1 MLAAVLGWM
10 GTLGTFIAYA
20 MLCRGRLTQES
31 FVYAALNTAG
41 GLVGGISC
49 ALYGAWPSV
58 VSNVAWSLLGLH
70 ALVRMYF
77 RRQLAAAAAPPEA
90 GGGIQV
96 DSKAGHGRRARIP

>member
-10 GTLGTFIAYA
+10 GMLGTFIAYA

-31 FVYAALNTAG
+31 FMYAALNTAG

-58 VSNVAWSLLGLH
+58 VSNVAWSLVGLH
-70 ALVRMYF
+70 SLVRMYF
-77 RRQLAAAAAPPEA
+77 QRHSAAAAVPPEA
-90 GGGIQV
+90 DGCVQL
-96 DSKAGHGRRARIP
+96 DPKAGQGGRARIP